1 MSAIISFAPGHYAP
15 PARPLRF
22 GTESAAEGGSV
33 QWLLRRNC
41 SLAPVQLLA
50 FYASLC
56 LVSLAIAAICW
67 RQGATLVMPFA
78 GVELLAVGSA
88 LLAYARHA
96 ADRETILLQGAALT
110 VERISGSRTERV
122 VFAPDWVR
130 VEPKSSDRSLIEL
143 SGQGRRVSIGRYVR
157 PELRRP
163 LADELRWALRRWQV
177 RRPVAADA
185 DADARKNS

>member
-1 MSAIISFAPGHYAP
+1 MSAFISYAPGYHAP
-15 PARPLRF
+15 PVRPLRF
-22 GTESAAEGGSV
+22 GTESPADGGSV

-41 SLAPVQLLA
+41 SLAPAQLLA

-56 LVSLAIAAICW
+56 VVSLAIAVICW

-78 GVELLAVGSA
+78 GAELLAVGSA

-96 ADRETILLQGAALT
+96 ADRETIHLQDAALT

-122 VFAPDWVR
+122 VFAPEWVR

-157 PELRRP
+157 PELRRL

-177 RRPVAADA
+177 RWPIPTH
-185 DADARKNS
+185 ADARKNS